1 MDTVGTAMVMVGMAM
16 DTVVGTPDTVITR
29 ITDMVAI
36 IQGTDM
42 VAINQGIPL
51 QVADM
56 YRLTSTGPLTPTD
69 PPKSRDRLHLALDR
83 FKILPGPVRI
93 RILLGPDRIR
103 RTGLGKAPIN
113 DSARRLRSVRKT

>member
-16 DTVVGTPDTVITR
+16 DTVVGTPVTVITR
-29 ITDMVAI
+29 TTDMVAI
-36 IQGTDM
+36 IQGTHM
-42 VAINQGIPL
+42 LAINQDIPL

-56 YRLTSTGPLTPTD
+56 HKPTSTGPSTPTD
-69 PPKSRDRLHLALDR
+69 PLKSRDRLLLALDR
-83 FKILPGPVRI
+83 VKILPGPVRI